1 MNTNAAA
8 PNQQADQNSTQSTQF
23 KLMSGNHRG
32 RLAQI
37 PIYLGKNFRMF
48 IYQTDW
54 KVLPMSAL
62 IAGLI
67 ASVVGENMFVTM
79 EGQFQCSLA
88 LTCVCIWNG
97 FFNSIQSVCRERP
110 IIKREHRAGMHI
122 SSYIAAHLIYQMF
135 LCAAQALIT
144 VSVCKTIGIKFPTEG
159 FITKWFLLDIWI
171 TIFLI
176 TYASDITSLF
186 ISCVVHNTTTAMTV
200 MPFMLIFQLVFSGG
214 AFTLS
219 GPAAWMTN
227 LTISKYGLVA
237 LCAQG
242 NYNSLKSVLLWNTI
256 FRVRES
262 SPELKEALRQ
272 IEKAGKLDEILVRSG
287 EAMQEAAYEMTKHN
301 IFTCWAHLVMF
312 TVIFAVLSVIVLEF
326 IDNDRR

>member
-1 MNTNAAA
+1 
-8 PNQQADQNSTQSTQF
+8 
-23 KLMSGNHRG
+23 MSEMDVKHRG
-32 RLAQI
+32 RLAQTG
-37 PIYLGKNFRMF
+37 IYLGKLLRMF
-48 IYQTDW
+48 VYQNDW
-54 KVLPMSAL
+54 KVLPMGAF
-62 IAGLI
+62 IA
-67 ASVVGENMFVTM
+67 AVVTFVVGANMFVTQ
-79 EGQFQCSLA
+79 EGTFNGAFS

-97 FFNSIQSVCRERP
+97 FFNSIQVICRERP
-110 IIKREHRAGMHI
+110 ILKREHRAGLHI
-122 SSYIAAHLIYQMF
+122 TAYVASHMVYQLL
-135 LCAAQALIT
+135 LCAAQAAIT
-144 VSVCKTIGIKFPTEG
+144 LFICNLVGVKFPTQG
-159 FITKWFLLDIWI
+159 VVTRWGVVDMGITLLL
-171 TIFLI
+171 TI
-176 TYASDITSLF
+176 YAADMFALM
-186 ISCVVHNTTTAMTV
+186 ISALVHTTTAAMTV

-272 IEKAGKLDEILVRSG
+272 IEKAGKLEEILERSG
-287 EAMQEAAYEMTKHN
+287 EAMQEAAYQMTKQN
-301 IFTCWAHLVMF
+301 IYNCWAHLIMF
-312 TVIFAVLSVIVLEF
+312 TAIFAVLSIFVLEF

>member
-8 PNQQADQNSTQSTQF
+8 PNQQADQNSPQSTQF

-272 IEKAGKLDEILVRSG
+272 IEKAGKLEEILERSG
-287 EAMQEAAYEMTKHN
+287 EAMQEAAYQMTKQN
-301 IFTCWAHLVMF
+301 IYNC
-312 TVIFAVLSVIVLEF
+312 
-326 IDNDRR
+326 

>member
-159 FITKWFLLDIWI
+159 FITKWFLLDILI

-272 IEKAGKLDEILVRSG
+272 VEKAGKLDEILVRSG

>member
-97 FFNSIQSVCRERP
+97 FFNSIQSVCRERA
-110 IIKREHRAGMHI
+110 IVKREHRSGMHI

-272 IEKAGKLDEILVRSG
+272 IEKAGKLEEILERSG
-287 EAMQEAAYEMTKHN
+287 EAMQEAAYQMTKQN
-301 IFTCWAHLVMF
+301 IYNCWAHLILF
-312 TVIFAVLSVIVLEF
+312 TVIFAVLSIFVLEF

>member
-1 MNTNAAA
+1 MKNEA
-8 PNQQADQNSTQSTQF
+8 NSGVSSNNSSPRRSPF
-23 KLMSGNHRG
+23 KLMTGGHRG

-48 IYQTDW
+48 IFQTDW

-62 IAGLI
+62 IAALI
-67 ASVVGENMFVTM
+67 ALVVGQNMYVTM

-97 FFNSIQSVCRERP
+97 FFNSIQSVCRERA
-110 IIKREHRAGMHI
+110 IIKREHRSGMHI
-122 SSYIAAHLIYQMF
+122 SSYVIAHLIYQMF
-135 LCAAQALIT
+135 LCAMQALIT
-144 VSVCKTIGIKFPTEG
+144 VAVCKIVGIKFPTKG
-159 FITKWFLLDIWI
+159 FITPWFLLDIWI

-186 ISCVVHNTTTAMTV
+186 ISSVVHTTTTAMTV

-219 GPAAWMTN
+219 GPAAWLTN

-242 NYNSLKSVLLWNTI
+242 DYNSLKSVTLWNTI
-256 FRVRES
+256 FRIRDS
-262 SPELKEALRQ
+262 SPELKEALYQ
-272 IEKAGKLDEILVRSG
+272 IEKAGQLEEILARSG
-287 EAMQEAAYEMTKHN
+287 EAMKEAAYTMSKAN
-301 IFTCWAHLVMF
+301 IYSCWAHLVMF
-312 TVIFAVLSVIVLEF
+312 AFIFAVLSIIVLEF